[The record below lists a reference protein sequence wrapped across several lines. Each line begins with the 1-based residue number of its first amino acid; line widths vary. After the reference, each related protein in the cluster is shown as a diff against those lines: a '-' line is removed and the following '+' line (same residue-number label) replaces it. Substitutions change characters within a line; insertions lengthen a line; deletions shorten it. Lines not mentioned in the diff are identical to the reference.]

1 MYIQPVPPLPLTL
14 PPLQDSADEQKLLV
28 CCEEGSMLEVDAPKK
43 DMFDTSKTYYL
54 DPLKFTCTKFQT
66 VKDKIK
72 VCLQF

>member
-1 MYIQPVPPLPLTL
+1 
-14 PPLQDSADEQKLLV
+14 
-28 CCEEGSMLEVDAPKK
+28 MLEVDAPKK

-72 VCLQF
+72 VS

>member
-1 MYIQPVPPLPLTL
+1 
-14 PPLQDSADEQKLLV
+14 
-28 CCEEGSMLEVDAPKK
+28 MLEVDAPKK

-72 VCLQF
+72 VCCTHSCAYTHIWTYTHMHTHTLQYAPTCITTYMY